1 MLRPVAAVPKLGL
14 SVKCTS
20 ETLFST
26 SAVQL
31 MTAGHTTVPHDWHV
45 AMTPHATSFWPQ
57 ADDMYL
63 LSRKTAWGIR
73 SSSSRKV
80 YVVVKPL
87 DHFFTGTTKTGEP
100 AASAGRSANTLGV
113 PQWCRM

>member
-31 MTAGHTTVPHDWHV
+31 MTSGHTTAGGV

-57 ADDMYL
+57 ADDMYE
-63 LSRKTAWGIR
+63 LSRTTAWGIR

-80 YVVVKPL
+80 YEVVKPL